1 MYHIFW
7 NSEKVSLKV
16 KLLNWLLVQVTAQE
30 EGTEPWKYFQWSL
43 IMKAKFFS
51 YMDFYIVYSTNSHC
65 EPLLSQ
71 SITVCEFTLDKN
83 KLQKLSLLYVR
94 KEV

>member
-30 EGTEPWKYFQWSL
+30 EGTEPWKYF
-43 IMKAKFFS
+43 
-51 YMDFYIVYSTNSHC
+51 
-65 EPLLSQ
+65 
-71 SITVCEFTLDKN
+71 
-83 KLQKLSLLYVR
+83 
-94 KEV
+94 

>member
-1 MYHIFW
+1 
-7 NSEKVSLKV
+7 
-16 KLLNWLLVQVTAQE
+16 
-30 EGTEPWKYFQWSL
+30 
-43 IMKAKFFS
+43 MKANFFS